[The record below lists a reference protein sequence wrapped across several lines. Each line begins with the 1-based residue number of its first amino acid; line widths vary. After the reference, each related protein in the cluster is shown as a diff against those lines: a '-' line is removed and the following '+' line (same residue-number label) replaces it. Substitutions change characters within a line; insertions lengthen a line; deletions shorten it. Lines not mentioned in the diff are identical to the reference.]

1 MDSLLRI
8 IQTCHGISYH
18 LNRHIFILD
27 FESVLTLA
35 WSLISSPSCIAVHIK
50 DLCTRTC
57 FLEHLQFKCTWDL
70 LSCNSRH
77 SESKPLT
84 LAVIHGRWQGWHRC
98 NVAQWCCKNSHF
110 WIEKHVYHG
119 NINYIRIYTV
129 HILLIFLV
137 GKHESTWPPESTSC
151 DVITSRNRIDKVE
164 YAFLHSDSKWLKRDQ
179 NMENEKK
186 HDDGGMDHPEL
197 YTSFIYY
204 LVLWSPACAMV
215 CLILYLLSFIQR
227 FNILYRKRQD
237 YFMDPKPPQDV
248 DVLVL
253 R

>member
-1 MDSLLRI
+1 MTCYHFSLQMVSLLRI

-57 FLEHLQFKCTWDL
+57 FLEHLQFKCTRDF

-119 NINYIRIYTV
+119 NFNYILIYTV

-137 GKHESTWPPESTSC
+137 GKHESTWIHIMWCHHESKQDWQGWIC
-151 DVITSRNRIDKVE
+151 I
-164 YAFLHSDSKWLKRDQ
+164 
-179 NMENEKK
+179 
-186 HDDGGMDHPEL
+186 
-197 YTSFIYY
+197 
-204 LVLWSPACAMV
+204 SPFR
-215 CLILYLLSFIQR
+215 L
-227 FNILYRKRQD
+227 
-237 YFMDPKPPQDV
+237 
-248 DVLVL
+248 
-253 R
+253 